1 MRVEKNGIRYFS
13 FAELP
18 TSNNKPKTKLN
29 EELKT
34 KFEKRHTCRVCKKPM
49 TYLAGTN
56 ICACQNPDC
65 KGRKV
70 KVQQIDGTEIEEYR
84 PCFHTIDDIG
94 VSIASKIY
102 Q

>member
-13 FAELP
+13 FTELP
-18 TSNNKPKTKLN
+18 ISNHKTKTKLN
-29 EELKT
+29 EELKI

-49 TYLAGTN
+49 AYLTGTN
-56 ICACQNPDC
+56 ICVCQNPEC
-65 KGRKV
+65 QGKKV
-70 KVQQIDGTEIEEYR
+70 KVQQIDGTEIEEMR
-84 PCFHTIDDIG
+84 PYFHTLDDIG